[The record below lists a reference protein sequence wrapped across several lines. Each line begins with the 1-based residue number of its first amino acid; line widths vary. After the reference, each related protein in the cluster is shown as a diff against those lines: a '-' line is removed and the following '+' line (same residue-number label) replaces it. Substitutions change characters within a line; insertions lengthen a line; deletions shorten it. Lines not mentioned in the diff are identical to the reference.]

1 MKIERLISW
10 FSKNNEALIGEIA
23 IDTIELDTLK
33 KIFKPKAD
41 DPLMYN
47 PYLINEE
54 IAKKL
59 QQHLSFDFDFEK
71 FIYQLDCFQVDSISS
86 IQTDV

>member
-10 FSKNNEALIGEIA
+10 FSIQDEVLIGEIV
-23 IDTIELDTLK
+23 IDTIELNTLK
-33 KIFKPKAD
+33 EIFKPQTN

-47 PYLINEE
+47 PYPINEE

-59 QQHLSFDFDFEK
+59 QEYLHFDFEFEK
-71 FIYQLDCFQVDSISS
+71 FIYQLDCFQVD
-86 IQTDV
+86 